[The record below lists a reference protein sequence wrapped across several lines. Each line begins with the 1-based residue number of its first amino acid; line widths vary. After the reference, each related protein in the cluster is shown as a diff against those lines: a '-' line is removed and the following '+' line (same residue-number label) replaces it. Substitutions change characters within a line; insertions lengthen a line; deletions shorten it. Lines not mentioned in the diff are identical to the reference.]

1 MSEIRVLPLPKVT
14 GIWRHD
20 SSKYPEIIK
29 VPMSDGRIITYHID
43 IEMPHPQCM
52 EAVELI
58 RMWNDNTYGG
68 YKYKGDEKH
77 EKIR

>member
-43 IEMPHPQCM
+43 VEMPHPQLMAALENIKRM
-52 EAVELI
+52 EGYSRAGGPDESELP
-58 RMWNDNTYGG
+58 
-68 YKYKGDEKH
+68 
-77 EKIR
+77 